1 MMQRIGF
8 VGLGVMGVPMARN
21 LLKAGFAVT
30 VFNLTPGRDAAVR
43 EAGAKVASDLPSLAR
58 EAEVVVLMLTG
69 PEAVESMVFG
79 QDGLMPG
86 LAPGKTLVNMGTVPP
101 DFTRSLAARLGSCRV
116 DFVDAPVSGS
126 KKPAQ
131 DGTLVVLA
139 GGAEAAIARVEPALL
154 AMGKKVVRC
163 GPAGAGSSMK
173 LTLNLL
179 LGVMAVGLGEA
190 VNFGSAC
197 GLDPSA
203 VMDAVLA
210 GAMACPLFGLK
221 ADMMVQDEFPQQFA
235 LKHMLKDL
243 RFILSTADAAG
254 AAIPAGHAAFQLYRQ
269 AAGKGLSEADFAAVK
284 TVIAGMSEGDGRK

>member
-1 MMQRIGF
+1 MIQRIGF

-30 VFNLTPGRDAAVR
+30 VFNRTPGRDAEVR
-43 EAGAKVASDLPSLAR
+43 EAGAKIAPDLPSLAR
-58 EAEVVVLMLTG
+58 EAEVVV
-69 PEAVESMVFG
+69 SMVFG

-86 LAPGKTLVNMGTVPP
+86 LAPGKVLVNMSTVPP

-139 GGAEAAIARVEPALL
+139 GGAEAAVARVEPVLL

-179 LGVMAVGLGEA
+179 LGVMAAGLGEA
-190 VNFGSAC
+190 VNFGAAC

-210 GAMACPLFGLK
+210 GSMACPLFGIK
-221 ADMMVQDEFPQQFA
+221 TDMMVQDEFPQQFA

-243 RFILSTADAAG
+243 RFVLSTADAAG
-254 AAIPAGHAAFQLYRQ
+254 AAIPAAHAAFQLYRQ

-284 TVIAGMSEGDGRK
+284 AVIGGMSEGDGR